1 MHLDILED
9 RLLTLNEAW
18 ENEKSRPP
26 TTVLPTPSFDGTT
39 PPPPTTAGK
48 SEDEK
53 QKWSLVNRKVPLQEC
68 VKDAIGKFAFAN
80 YNAACVLES
89 MHKHADALEFHR
101 KAAEGARQAFGA
113 DHDVTVLASCLPGLW
128 LLPAA
133 HNFSSVSAPLFGKT

>member
-1 MHLDILED
+1 VHLDILED
-9 RLLTLNEAW
+9 RLLTLNDAW
-18 ENEKSRPP
+18 EKEKSRPP
-26 TTVLPTPSFDGTT
+26 PTVPGTA

-89 MHKHADALEFHR
+89 MHKYADALEFHR

-113 DHDVTVLASCLPGLW
+113 DHDVTVLASCMPGLW
-128 LLPAA
+128 LHPAA
-133 HNFSSVSAPLFGKT
+133 NCFSFLSVPLFGQT